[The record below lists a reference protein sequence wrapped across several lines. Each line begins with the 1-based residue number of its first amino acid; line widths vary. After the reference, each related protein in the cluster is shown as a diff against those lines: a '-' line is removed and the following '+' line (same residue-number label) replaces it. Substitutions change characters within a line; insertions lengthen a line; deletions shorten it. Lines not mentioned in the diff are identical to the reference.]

1 MLILDL
7 IKRYKDKFLNVALIG
22 PYIEGKQANELYKW
36 RLITDCKDKSSSEI
50 IDSVKRNDYN
60 NLIYAKGVI
69 PVWSDL
75 LKTQSNDFVAILE
88 KLRNES
94 KPLSNRLFAFK
105 NEMINICENKFKYK
119 ADDERTAATFLTC
132 VNPFKYTFYK
142 FELYQNYCEFIGEE
156 TKNPCENYPHYL
168 KLLGLLSNA
177 VEQDVALQNKFKTE
191 TNGLIQSDLLIAQ
204 NILWQMRNDMFST
217 VETKDNKQ
225 MQEMNDYTELLK
237 KKKNIIL
244 QGAPGVGKTYTTAA
258 LALSICGENI
268 PDKHNDVMKQYE
280 KLQKEG
286 RIGFVTFHQSMDY
299 EDFVEGIKPKII
311 DEDKMIYKVENG
323 IFKQIC
329 LNAGKIE
336 TDKKSSEVDFTKT
349 RVFKMSLG
357 EKGKDDSEIFDY
369 CFENNVIALG
379 WGDDNDFS
387 ECAKIEDFKKIDPSW
402 GAKAMMIFKQWMQIG
417 DIVLISDGLKAITAI
432 AKIVSEYEYRKDT
445 PINMCQ
451 FRKVEWLYKGN
462 LIPISKLY
470 DKNLSQ
476 QSIYGFFDSK
486 KQGTKEYNGSIK
498 VDVLNEIITG
508 KINDE
513 TVPNY
518 VLIID
523 EINRGN
529 VSKIFG
535 ELITLL
541 EADKRIDGDHPIKV
555 TLPYSKEEFGVPSNL
570 YIIGTMNT
578 TDRSVGNI
586 DYAVRRRFAFVTL
599 KSKRKIVEENSIQKA
614 LKLFDAVETFIK
626 TNQIE
631 MDFEDLMVGHSYFIA
646 KDEAELKMKLDYEI
660 IPLLREYY
668 KDGLLKQDVTPEIAV
683 GTWRAASLLQ
693 NQSDVTQS
701 DATEPATPQSDAT
714 APDASTQTT

>member
-1 MLILDL
+1 MMTQRNYYVVSPNVWNDGNFDHLVSEMKSRHIVLMGWQSDNPKGQMFDNVKKNDVILVAWRQNWQFNYYFLGIVKSDETLKHPSGAQCKALSVFIDLENIQSDILNGWSTAGSTQIPAIGRIDGNKNPDIIKTIQNLLILDL

-50 IDSVKRNDYN
+50 IDSVKRNGYN

-258 LALSICGENI
+258 LALSICGEDV
-268 PDKHNDVMKQYE
+268 PVEHKDVMKRYKE
-280 KLQKEG
+280 LQKEG

-299 EDFVEGIKPKII
+299 EDFVEGIKPSTDNGTITY
-311 DEDKMIYKVENG
+311 DVEDG
-323 IFKQIC
+323 IFKQISIKAQ
-329 LNAGKIE
+329 AGNNFDEIYDKFISEINDYDEENVFKIPTPKGTIFGVTVNTKNNLSLYVGSE
-336 TDKKSSEVDFTKT
+336 LQKTATLTKENIRKMSEDDKSVKYYQPYFRGVVNILKSKGLKSQKNTDK
-349 RVFKMSLG
+349 
-357 EKGKDDSEIFDY
+357 
-369 CFENNVIALG
+369 
-379 WGDDNDFS
+379 
-387 ECAKIEDFKKIDPSW
+387 
-402 GAKAMMIFKQWMQIG
+402 
-417 DIVLISDGLKAITAI
+417 
-432 AKIVSEYEYRKDT
+432 
-445 PINMCQ
+445 
-451 FRKVEWLYKGN
+451 
-462 LIPISKLY
+462 
-470 DKNLSQ
+470 
-476 QSIYGFFDSK
+476 
-486 KQGTKEYNGSIK
+486 
-498 VDVLNEIITG
+498 
-508 KINDE
+508 
-513 TVPNY
+513 NY

-541 EADKRIDGDHPIKV
+541 EADKRIGGKHPLKV
-555 TLPYSKEEFGVPSNL
+555 TLPYSKDEFGVPSNL

-599 KSKRKIVEENSIQKA
+599 ESKREIVEQYSTVKA
-614 LKLFDAVETFIK
+614 VNRVDAVKTFIE
-626 TNQIE
+626 N
-631 MDFEDLMVGHSYFIA
+631 
-646 KDEAELKMKLDYEI
+646 
-660 IPLLREYY
+660 
-668 KDGLLKQDVTPEIAV
+668 
-683 GTWRAASLLQ
+683 
-693 NQSDVTQS
+693 N
-701 DATEPATPQSDAT
+701 
-714 APDASTQTT
+714 